1 MVQQFLAL
9 LIRSFLKGLIILL
22 PVTITGYLLWSVFTG
37 VDELVP
43 GVPRGT
49 GFLIIIGV
57 VTVIGFIGLKW
68 SFGRVVFEY
77 LGTVLAKAPGIR
89 HIYSSI
95 KDILDSFV
103 GDKRKFNQPVWL
115 RTAENPELWR
125 IGFLTQK
132 DMAVFGMPG
141 FVAVYL
147 PHSYA
152 ISGWVVMAQKEN
164 IRPVTTMGPTE
175 AMKFA
180 VSGGITTQA
189 KPPEIE

>member
-1 MVQQFLAL
+1 MQRFLAL
-9 LIRSFLKGLIILL
+9 LVRSFLKGLLILL
-22 PVTITGYLLWSVFTG
+22 PVTLTGYILWSIFTG

-49 GFLIIIGV
+49 GFLIIMAAI
-57 VTVIGFIGLKW
+57 TAIGFIGLKW
-68 SFGRVVFEY
+68 SVGQVVFEY
-77 LGTVLAKAPGIR
+77 LGSMLTKAPGIR

-103 GDKRKFNQPVWL
+103 GDKRKFNRPVWV
-115 RTAENPELWR
+115 RTSENPEMWR
-125 IGFLTQK
+125 IGFLTQP
-132 DMAVFGMPG
+132 DMGIFGMAD

-152 ISGWVVMAQKEN
+152 ISGWVVMVKPEN

-180 VSGGITTQA
+180 VSGGVTTQT
-189 KPPEIE
+189 KPEPA